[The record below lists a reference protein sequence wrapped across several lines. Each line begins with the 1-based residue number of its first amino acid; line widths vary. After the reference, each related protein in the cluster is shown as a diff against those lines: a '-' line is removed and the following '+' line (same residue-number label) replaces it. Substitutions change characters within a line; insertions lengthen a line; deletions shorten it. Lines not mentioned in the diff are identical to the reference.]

1 MFIENEAEGFATL
14 QRDGTVMRI
23 SLLRNVTAKGRAGF
37 VTLVSCLVESTRTFF
52 WIGPYEWILL
62 VSVIEDLHCRPVF
75 SIIVLSVSCKCGRTG

>member
-37 VTLVSCLVESTRTFF
+37 VTLV
-52 WIGPYEWILL
+52 
-62 VSVIEDLHCRPVF
+62 
-75 SIIVLSVSCKCGRTG
+75 